1 MYIKPFQG
9 FCCSCSK
16 YDTVPRWA
24 RWLFFGGSVK
34 EFYRGGQGGLCGYSH
49 VHDLNDMFSHCMR
62 MDDLW

>member
-1 MYIKPFQG
+1 MN
-9 FCCSCSK
+9 
-16 YDTVPRWA
+16 
-24 RWLFFGGSVK
+24 